1 MNDPG
6 MLQLLMANEPRKL
19 ARLPDAPLD
28 KALAEVQAL
37 KGAAPSAAPI
47 PPAPIAPIDATG
59 PAAAPVD
66 QSNPLDAPLASL
78 ATNIWRAQSR
88 MLDPKT
94 GQPREEFRRLYR
106 HIEGS
111 IEAFGAMGVRL
122 SDWLGQP
129 YDSGLPVK
137 VISFQPS
144 PEVTRDTVIEAVRP
158 TVFWQDRLLQV
169 GEVIVGIPPSTPSK

>member
-19 ARLPDAPLD
+19 ARLPEAPLD

-37 KGAAPSAAPI
+37 KSATPSAAPI
-47 PPAPIAPIDATG
+47 PPAPLVPVEATG
-59 PAAAPVD
+59 PAVAPVE
-66 QSNPLDAPLASL
+66 QVNPLDAPLAAL

-88 MLDPKT
+88 MIDPKT
-94 GQPREEFRRLYR
+94 GEPREETRRLYR
-106 HIEGS
+106 HIEGALES
-111 IEAFGAMGVRL
+111 FTAMGVRL

-137 VISFQPS
+137 VISFQPF
-144 PEVTRDTVIEAVRP
+144 PDVTRDTVIEAVRP

-169 GEVIVGIPPSTPSK
+169 GEVIVGIPSTPSK